1 VASGGVTESY
11 SYDADGERYYDP
23 VLGRFISPDTLVPDP
38 TDPQDL
44 NRSTYAKNN
53 PMRYTDPTGHRACG
67 QGACLE
73 GGGQLGGTGGPGAS
87 GAVGSAGQAALDVG
101 VVIVYVTQA
110 GVRVTDAVG
119 EFVTAITS
127 GAGAAAPAGSVGGVG
142 EGAGAGADAGEGE
155 PDASVQP
162 KGGTYVLKDPETG
175 AVERTGRTKDLER
188 RRGEHAR
195 DPEFSDLDFDVDA
208 RTDDYAQQRGREQ
221 ILHEK
226 YNPPK
231 NIIRPIRP
239 DHPQRK
245 HYLDEGGKVQG
256 NY

>member
-1 VASGGVTESY
+1 VVA
-11 SYDADGERYYDP
+11 
-23 VLGRFISPDTLVPDP
+23 L
-38 TDPQDL
+38 
-44 NRSTYAKNN
+44 
-53 PMRYTDPTGHRACG
+53 
-67 QGACLE
+67 
-73 GGGQLGGTGGPGAS
+73 
-87 GAVGSAGQAALDVG
+87 AAP
-101 VVIVYVTQA
+101 VTQA
-110 GVRVTDAVG
+110 VDETLMWAQVSS
-119 EFVTAITS
+119 AI
-127 GAGAAAPAGSVGGVG
+127 AAPSIAQQGMDLAAQSTGLIAQGLVWYAEATG
-142 EGAGAGADAGEGE
+142 ESE

-231 NIIRPIRP
+231 NIIRPIRS